1 MLREKR
7 ISNSRIWSVY
17 YGRVRY
23 ICKRLYYMFSTST
36 LRIEVGKFSCW
47 FKFTLISLSQIQ
59 NSSHKFISIHL
70 LLAPSRRLLN
80 RDISS
85 VSVSLSVCLSVR
97 PKALTELC
105 TPTGNQLVWCEQLFL
120 ELSDFVFTPLSSY
133 RRPTYGHQSLHRFL
147 AITLLMSQAG
157 PNPFTSLCVLTQL
170 PLS

>member
-1 MLREKR
+1 MAVFV
-7 ISNSRIWSVY
+7 IFVNAWTIF
-17 YGRVRY
+17 
-23 ICKRLYYMFSTST
+23 MFSTST

-47 FKFTLISLSQIQ
+47 FNFTLIALSRIQ
-59 NSSHKFISIHL
+59 DLSHKFTSMHL
-70 LLAPSRRLLN
+70 LLVLSRRLLN
-80 RDISS
+80 KDIIS
-85 VSVSLSVCLSVR
+85 VSVSLSVCLYAR
-97 PKALTELC
+97 NALTELC

-120 ELSDFVFTPLSSY
+120 ELSDFVFAPFSSY